1 MIFRIL
7 RCAHSLPSIPSALLD
22 SCLLVSALLLPTPAS
37 FADTVH
43 DHSREH
49 YGRVSSI
56 SASGVTLLR
65 GCSGSATEV
74 IPLSN
79 LEEIQFGGKCAPD
92 GLSSSSSPSTAA
104 CNGGHGMFFTVVA
117 KSGPNQVVLVVPSM
131 DFSSGQFT
139 LTLRS
144 GQKVS
149 ASSSVLQSVYY
160 RDECFSFLRADP
172 VWNSIYTAV
181 R

>member
-1 MIFRIL
+1 MIFRIR
-7 RCAHSLPSIPSALLD
+7 RCARVLRLTPLALVGNCVLL
-22 SCLLVSALLLPTPAS
+22 SVFLVSCTHS

-43 DHSREH
+43 DHNRQH

-74 IPLSN
+74 IPLSD
-79 LEEIQFGGKCAPD
+79 LEEIEFGGQCAPN

-104 CNGGHGMFFTVVA
+104 CTGGHGMFFTVVA
-117 KSGPNQVVLVVPSM
+117 KSGSSQVVLVAPSM
-131 DFSSGQFT
+131 DFSSGSVT

-144 GQKVS
+144 GQKVT
-149 ASSSVLQSVYY
+149 ANSSVLQSVYY
-160 RDECFSFLRADP
+160 RDECLQFLRADP
-172 VWNSIYTAV
+172 AWNSIYTAV
-181 R
+181 Q